1 MKAVVTDGGWI
12 WYSETSHKLLRTLL
26 FHPILFF
33 CHHSQDNRN
42 HAESESDVSLTF
54 HTHAKRWTITTSMQT
69 QLLSTHMHKCAHAHI
84 HTHARAHTHTHT
96 HTHARAHT
104 RRHAHIQT
112 PTVVPGMQNQAL
124 SIAWPRESH
133 AEQCVHGD
141 KKWVH
146 ATGQPSKGAGDWSP
160 IQRRTK
166 VDHGDL
172 RVAIDS
178 GNSGVQLG
186 VRQAS
191 KCNSCHKNC
200 STSERVHNSSLN
212 SQNWPEMD
220 SKQLGA
226 HYIV

>member
-12 WYSETSHKLLRTLL
+12 WYSETSHKLLRILL

-42 HAESESDVSLTF
+42 HAESQSDVSLTF
-54 HTHAKRWTITTSMQT
+54 HTHAKRWTTTTSMQT
-69 QLLSTHMHKCAHAHI
+69 QSLSTHMHKCAHAH
-84 HTHARAHTHTHT
+84 THTHT
-96 HTHARAHT
+96 HTRTCTHRQTCTHTDTNSCPWHAKPST
-104 RRHAHIQT
+104 
-112 PTVVPGMQNQAL
+112 L

-146 ATGQPSKGAGDWSP
+146 AIGQPSKGAGDWSP

-200 STSERVHNSSLN
+200 STSERVHNSSWN